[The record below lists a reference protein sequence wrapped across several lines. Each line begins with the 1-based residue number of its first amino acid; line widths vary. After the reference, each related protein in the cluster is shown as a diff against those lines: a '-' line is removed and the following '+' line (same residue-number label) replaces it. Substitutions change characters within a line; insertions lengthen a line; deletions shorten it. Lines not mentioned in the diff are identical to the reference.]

1 MEKYLHRWVDSILA
15 QSFKNFELI
24 LIDDGSK
31 DASAGICESYAE
43 TDNRVTVI
51 RQKNQG
57 VSAARNA
64 GLDRCRGE
72 WVCFVDA
79 DDYISDNYLMAVEG
93 SRADIMIVNYI
104 TITPQQEKKQGFT
117 IPQQIV
123 YEGDLNSFFS
133 QYILS
138 CL

>member
-1 MEKYLHRWVDSILA
+1 M
-15 QSFKNFELI
+15 
-24 LIDDGSK
+24 
-31 DASAGICESYAE
+31 
-43 TDNRVTVI
+43 TVI